1 MSKRSFYEILEVDQS
16 ASDEDIKKA
25 YRAKA
30 LQYHPDRNPGDAAA
44 EEKFKEAAEAYE
56 ILRDPQK
63 RANYDKYGSADPF
76 GTGGYSGF
84 NSTEDIFSSFGDIFG
99 DLFGFGAR
107 AGASNR
113 PRQGSDLR
121 YNLTMTFREAA
132 KGMQTTLHIPRTA
145 KCDECSGSG
154 AAPGSE
160 PITCARCQ
168 GTGQIR
174 QSAGFFQVSTPC
186 NTCGGRGKVIS
197 KPCPKCKGSG
207 EMEEE
212 RMLEVKIPAGVFN
225 GARMRLRGEGDSG
238 INGGPNGDLY
248 VVITVEDDK
257 IFDRQEQNLI
267 YPVEISF
274 VHATLGAKVKIPT
287 LDEDEPEIEFEIP
300 AGTQTGTILS
310 IKNKGLPYPND
321 KRYGDLLLPI
331 HVKIP
336 TDISKEQEELL
347 LKYEK
352 LEKQHDSKITTKM
365 KKLFKSK

>member
-1 MSKRSFYEILEVDQS
+1 MSKRSFYEVLEVAQD
-16 ASDEDIKKA
+16 ATEEEIKKA

-30 LQYHPDRNPGDAAA
+30 LKFHPDRNPGDNEA

-56 ILRDPQK
+56 VLGNATK

-76 GTGGYSGF
+76 GNGGFNGF
-84 NSTEDIFSSFGDIFG
+84 NSTDDIFSSFGDIFG
-99 DLFGFGAR
+99 DLFGFSGR
-107 AGASNR
+107 AGATNR

-132 KGMQTTLHIPRTA
+132 KGMSTTLRIPRTA
-145 KCDECSGSG
+145 SCNECDGTG

-160 PITCARCQ
+160 PVTCSRCQ
-168 GTGQIR
+168 GAGQIR

-186 NTCGGRGKVIS
+186 NACGGRGKVIS
-197 KPCPKCKGSG
+197 KPCPKCKGHG
-207 EMEEE
+207 QIEEE
-212 RMLEVKIPAGVFN
+212 RALDVKIPAGVFT

-238 INGGPNGDLY
+238 SNGGPNGDLY

-257 IFDRQEQNLI
+257 VFDRQDQNLI
-267 YPVEISF
+267 YKVDISF
-274 VHATLGAKVKIPT
+274 VHATLGAKIKVPT
-287 LDEDEPEIEFEIP
+287 LDEKEEEIEFEIP
-300 AGTQTGTILS
+300 AGTQTGTVLS
-310 IKNKGLPYPND
+310 IKGKGLPYPNEN
-321 KRYGDLLLPI
+321 RYGDLLLPI

-336 TDISKEQEELL
+336 RDISKEQEELL

-365 KKLFKSK
+365 KKLFKNK